1 MALENKYILVLS
13 HLGIERVELMVVRR
27 EKKRKY
33 YRGSRTYGWGRVG
46 QHRRR
51 GRKAGR
57 GRVGYHKHKWTWTV
71 KYALDMFGKHGFT
84 RPPEMVPEHR
94 WINLGELDELI
105 PVLQSKGLVD
115 TVEGKISVDLTKL
128 GYTKLLGRGRVTQ
141 ALLIKTMYASKTAIE
156 KVEEVGGKVEVLRG

>member
-1 MALENKYILVLS
+1 
-13 HLGIERVELMVVRR
+13 MVVRG

-71 KYALDMFGKHGFT
+71 KYAPDLFGKHGFT
-84 RPPEMVPEHR
+84 RPSEIIPDHR
-94 WINLGELDELI
+94 CINIGELDEIVPEL
-105 PVLQSKGLVD
+105 LNKGLA
-115 TVEGKISVDLTKL
+115 EKIEDGVFIDLTKL

-141 ALLIKTMYASKTAIE
+141 TLFIKTPYATRTAIE
-156 KVEEVGGKVEVLRG
+156 KIEEVGGRVEVLRR

>member
-1 MALENKYILVLS
+1 
-13 HLGIERVELMVVRR
+13 MVVRR

-71 KYALDMFGKHGFT
+71 KYAPDLFGKHGFT
-84 RPPEMVPEHR
+84 RPPEMIPDHR
-94 WINLGELDELI
+94 CINIGELDEII
-105 PVLQSKGLVD
+105 PELLNKGLA
-115 TVEGKISVDLTKL
+115 EKIEDKVFIDLTKL
-128 GYTKLLGRGRVTQ
+128 GYTKLLGSGRVTQ
-141 ALLIKTMYASKTAIE
+141 ALFIKTPYATRTAIE
-156 KVEEVGGKVEVLRG
+156 KIEKAGGRVEVLGR

>member
-1 MALENKYILVLS
+1 
-13 HLGIERVELMVVRR
+13 MVVRR

-71 KYALDMFGKHGFT
+71 KYAPDLFGKHGFT
-84 RPPEMVPEHR
+84 RPPEIIPDHR
-94 WINLGELDELI
+94 WINVGELDELI
-105 PVLQSKGLVD
+105 PELKKKGLIEE
-115 TVEGKISVDLTKL
+115 VEGKMLVDLVKI
-128 GYTKLLGRGRVTQ
+128 GYTKLLGRGHVTQ
-141 ALLIKTMYASKTAIE
+141 ALLVKTLYATKTAIE
-156 KVEEVGGKVEVLRG
+156 KIEGAGGKVEVLRG